1 MNENLLP
8 RILWWDCG
16 CCFDCV
22 CGAKEF
28 TLLDE
33 DPVTCDQCGRVWT
46 LSTELRCTAPS
57 NNGFHADRASGPD
70 NSEHSPET
78 RPAGEP

>member
-1 MNENLLP
+1 MTEPIKCYICHRSGVDLFWINGLQ
-8 RILWWDCG
+8 
-16 CCFDCV
+16 
-22 CGAKEF
+22 EF
-28 TLLDE
+28 MCWHCIAAAVVVLARE
-33 DPVTCDQCGRVWT
+33 
-46 LSTELRCTAPS
+46 TAPS